1 MIHSVI
7 PSGPEHQLQGS
18 WVLIINPVLHG
29 RAANLWKRLS
39 GRINRIRRTWMYRA
53 NVSCLLLI
61 FSYTRMWYVPLGQS
75 GLVIFK
81 SFNLVDK
88 TRTDTKI
95 SAVAIDIM
103 TTQPWGTITKP
114 PFELGYQKL
123 NEDEIDSMVERLS
136 RPKTAPKQEKKRP
149 RPAIEKRELKKE
161 EIKEVVARLAH
172 KETNLPRTPDIR
184 RVHRYKKEW
193 GVVLNSYAW
202 NGCNHQAILCGEESP
217 WNCFNYNTKFSPARR
232 Q

>member
-1 MIHSVI
+1 M
-7 PSGPEHQLQGS
+7 
-18 WVLIINPVLHG
+18 LIINPVLHG
-29 RAANLWKRLS
+29 RSANLWKRLY

-88 TRTDTKI
+88 TRTDSKI

-217 WNCFNYNTKFSPARR
+217 
-232 Q
+232 